1 MQDESFVT
9 QAAVYQVVQQ
19 QLQAQTAEL
28 DKARKI
34 MEGLQRECEGYKH
47 SIQGL
52 VQQVCGV
59 HHISAKRFA
68 SCACTSIFNFT
79 CSSGARGHKSFS
91 VSLI

>member
-9 QAAVYQVVQQ
+9 QAAVYQIVQQ

-52 VQQVCGV
+52 VQQVCGFQRSFQALRLICLH
-59 HHISAKRFA
+59 HHIQFHLFHWR
-68 SCACTSIFNFT
+68 T
-79 CSSGARGHKSFS
+79 
-91 VSLI
+91 